1 MTRVS
6 VYSAALVAFVA
17 ATTMTI
23 ASITVPHWISYSAT
37 TVDGHTYSKHIG
49 LHRTCSNLYDPPC
62 REFPTADQCTGERS
76 FCSMWRTVGFLA
88 SFATILQLATIV
100 SFLVIMVGG
109 RFKREV
115 GWKLLGL
122 MLIVVGLFEF
132 SIMGVVAYLFDH
144 DQQFTVPGW
153 TLDTSWVL
161 MTVSASVSLVCAVG
175 LAVSAYV
182 LPSEDGYDFLE
193 DPIP

>member
-17 ATTMTI
+17 
-23 ASITVPHWISYSAT
+23 
-37 TVDGHTYSKHIG
+37 
-49 LHRTCSNLYDPPC
+49 
-62 REFPTADQCTGERS
+62 ADQCTGERS

-122 MLIVVGLFEF
+122 MLVVVGLFEF
-132 SIMGVVAYLFDH
+132 SIMGIVVSDIS
-144 DQQFTVPGW
+144 GK
-153 TLDTSWVL
+153 LD
-161 MTVSASVSLVCAVG
+161 A
-175 LAVSAYV
+175 
-182 LPSEDGYDFLE
+182 
-193 DPIP
+193 